1 MLGLAGYR
9 FSNWG
14 SLAVLLAMRPRLVRP
29 ENVGNVG
36 IGFCLTSVDVSD
48 RLLVCVYDLEAALSH
63 SKQLLYGVAALV
75 E

>member
-36 IGFCLTSVDVSD
+36 IGFCLASIDVFKGQRCNYETFGATS
-48 RLLVCVYDLEAALSH
+48 A
-63 SKQLLYGVAALV
+63 
-75 E
+75 